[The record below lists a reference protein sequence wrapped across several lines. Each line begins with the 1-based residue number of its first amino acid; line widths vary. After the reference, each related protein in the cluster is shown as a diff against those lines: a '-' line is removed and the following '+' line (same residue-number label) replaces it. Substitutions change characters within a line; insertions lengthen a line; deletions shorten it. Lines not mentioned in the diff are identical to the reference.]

1 MKKTLLTI
9 AIALGLSFTA
19 FAQND
24 GGGLF
29 RYGAVSDESCYG
41 SAYSEDFNLNRDPI
55 LPDLPLQHGSDQSQS
70 APLGGGVLLLI
81 GLGTAYA
88 IRRAEDRRE

>member
-1 MKKTLLTI
+1 MKKTLAI
-9 AIALGLSFTA
+9 AIALGLSFTVL
-19 FAQND
+19 AQND

-29 RYGAVSDESCYG
+29 RYGAVSDESYYG
-41 SAYSEDFNLNRDPI
+41 SAYCEDFNLNRDPI

-81 GLGTAYA
+81 GLGAAYA
-88 IRRAEDRRE
+88 IRQAEDRQE